1 MESVYFCSWA
11 CPFLLVFGP
20 IGPYL
25 GPIRSRSSRDP
36 FSNQEQKPSDDPSY
50 TPSENLST
58 VGFTSRS

>member
-11 CPFLLVFGP
+11 CPFVPYP
-20 IGPYL
+20 ISPHRGL
-25 GPIRSRSSRDP
+25 SGRASCDA
-36 FSNQEQKPSDDPSY
+36 FSIQEPKPSDDPSY